1 MTNPATPEDLLPL
14 DSTTAQSYITVLQ
27 VITRMSTNSA
37 NCKTLCLTLIVAI
50 LAIITDKSKT
60 SFTFVALIPII
71 VLGLLD
77 AYYLGLEQGFRN
89 QYDEFVEKFCQGTA
103 QIKDLYV
110 VKPIPKKPNPSPAT
124 PNPPTSEKFNPIT
137 GTAQGLSSFSV
148 YPFYLT
154 LGTVLL
160 LGKFFVFNQK

>member
-27 VITRMSTNSA
+27 AVITRMSSNSA

-50 LAIITDKSKT
+50 LAIVTDKSKT

-103 QIKDLYV
+103 KIKDLYV
-110 VKPIPKKPNPSPAT
+110 VKPIPKKTSPNPLA
-124 PNPPTSEKFNPIT
+124 SEKFNPIT

-160 LGKFFVFNQK
+160 LGKFFVFSQK

>member
-1 MTNPATPEDLLPL
+1 MPNPEDQLPL
-14 DSTTAQSYITVLQ
+14 DSTAAQSYITVLQ
-27 VITRMSTNSA
+27 AVITRMATNSA

-50 LAIITDKSKT
+50 LAIVTDKSKT

-89 QYDEFVEKFCQGTA
+89 QYNEFVEKFCQGTA

-110 VKPIPKKPNPSPAT
+110 VQPKSKKSSPSAAEPNPS
-124 PNPPTSEKFNPIT
+124 NSEKFNPIL

-154 LGTVLL
+154 LGTILVL
-160 LGKFFVFNQK
+160 GNIFVFSQK